1 MKREGDG
8 GSGEIRAS
16 PPEEAF
22 SNDLLAAEWP
32 SLFARH
38 LTVLTLRDIYLLG
51 SSSLSNLTPVFS
63 RN

>member
-1 MKREGDG
+1 MVAVGQ
-8 GSGEIRAS
+8 EIRTS

-22 SNDLLAAEWP
+22 SNDSLAAEWP
-32 SLFARH
+32 SLFVRH

-51 SSSLSNLTPVFS
+51 SSSLSNLTPVLS